1 MSKRELLTTS
11 VQTLSRGSRE
21 ALTAPWGSQLCA
33 HTASDLSSA
42 QQYLGLVGAG
52 GGAGLLHAL
61 IFSTMASISC
71 DKSAPSSDEPS
82 GKTKACHRE
91 VPRATGLRAVP
102 AAQTTAATLQPR
114 KVSTVMRHPQ
124 RPLEGSKLDELNLAG
139 PHRGNAPGTVASH
152 PTHPRPARGR
162 NPRFG
167 CGHGL
172 SCRPKNPLLGAESL
186 MGMCSRVQ

>member
-1 MSKRELLTTS
+1 MA
-11 VQTLSRGSRE
+11 TL
-21 ALTAPWGSQLCA
+21 PWTFQV
-33 HTASDLSSA
+33 LSSIW
-42 QQYLGLVGAG
+42 GLWVPGVGQV
-52 GGAGLLHAL
+52 GLLHAL